1 MSRVR
6 KQKYPQPGDVQ
17 TQKKASLRP
26 LTPRN
31 EGQRYYMDAIR
42 ENKLT
47 LCAGPAGT
55 GKTFL
60 ATYVACE
67 ALLNGDV
74 EKIVVTRPIVEAGE
88 RLGFLPGDFEE
99 KVHPY
104 LLPLLDSFEAIIG
117 PTMTKKLLDEKR
129 IEIAPLAYMRGRTFN
144 DCFAILDEA
153 QNTSTEQIK
162 LFMTRMGFNSRFV
175 INGDDA
181 QSDLPTMNRRDWKTL
196 NLENGL
202 SWAIRKLK
210 GKHSDIYVHEFSH
223 KEIVRNP
230 LIQSIL
236 THLESPDAKPKASQ
250 PTVLT
255 EGN

>member
-6 KQKYPQPGDVQ
+6 KQKYPQQGDVES
-17 TQKKASLRP
+17 QKKTSLRQM
-26 LTPRN
+26 TPRN

-67 ALLNGDV
+67 AYFNGDV

-88 RLGFLPGDFEE
+88 RLGFLPGEFEE

-117 PTMTKKLLDEKR
+117 PQMTKKLLDEKR

-144 DCFAILDEA
+144 NCFAILDEA

-181 QSDLPTMNRRDWKTL
+181 QSDLPTMNRRDWTALK
-196 NLENGL
+196 LENGL
-202 SWAIRKLK
+202 SWAVRKLK
-210 GKHSDIYVHEFSH
+210 GKHPDIYVHEFSH

-230 LIQSIL
+230 LIQTIL

-255 EGN
+255 EGK